1 MNHAVYTQFKF
12 SFDNDRNNGKF
23 YLIGTLGFLLFHNI
37 TGDLALVSSKFILQF
52 VN

>member
-1 MNHAVYTQFKF
+1 MNHAVDTQFKF

-23 YLIGTLGFLLFHNI
+23 YLIGTLFHNI